1 MAKYKSYNYKQTSLV
16 SVDLEKQ
23 LPPGTIEF
31 AIHYLVDNEIDLR
44 GLESRYKNDDEGRPA
59 YDPRILLKIVLLAYA
74 RGIISS
80 RQIER
85 LCHENITFM
94 ALSCEQCPDHSTI
107 STFVSM
113 MQDEIIKIFRTI
125 LLVCEKEKLLGGTS
139 FSLDGLKLPSN
150 ASKDMSGTFTELNH
164 KKKKLEERIKK
175 LIKKHQRTDDIDN
188 QGEGRYSRN
197 QEKQIA
203 RLKRRAGKIDKFLKE
218 NKPKHNHRGEEIK
231 SNVTDNDSAKMV
243 TAHGTIQG
251 YNSQALVDDKYQVIV
266 HAEAIGKG
274 QDREHVLPMLDGAK
288 ENMKAIGLG
297 EDYFKG
303 KEFTADSNYH
313 SRVNLQKC
321 KEEGL
326 DAYIPDNNF
335 RKRDARFKDQKRYK
349 PVKKKQKRF
358 KVEDF
363 TYEKE
368 TDSYICPNGARLTF
382 RASKVKVKT
391 KIYRRYRAP
400 EGVCDDCPYRKCCL
414 KRLNGRRKSLEIDIG
429 RPLEDLVGEMIEKI
443 DTEQGKQRYERRLAI
458 VEPVFANIKTQ
469 KRLDRFNLRAK
480 NKVNVQWL
488 LYCMV
493 HNIDKIVN
501 FGVSFA

>member
-80 RQIER
+80 RQI
-85 LCHENITFM
+85 ENITFM

-188 QGEGRYSRN
+188 Q
-197 QEKQIA
+197 
-203 RLKRRAGKIDKFLKE
+203 
-218 NKPKHNHRGEEIK
+218 
-231 SNVTDNDSAKMV
+231 
-243 TAHGTIQG
+243 
-251 YNSQALVDDKYQVIV
+251 VD
-266 HAEAIGKG
+266 
-274 QDREHVLPMLDGAK
+274 
-288 ENMKAIGLG
+288 
-297 EDYFKG
+297 
-303 KEFTADSNYH
+303 
-313 SRVNLQKC
+313 
-321 KEEGL
+321 
-326 DAYIPDNNF
+326 IPGI
-335 RKRDARFKDQKRYK
+335 RKNR
-349 PVKKKQKRF
+349 
-358 KVEDF
+358 
-363 TYEKE
+363 
-368 TDSYICPNGARLTF
+368 
-382 RASKVKVKT
+382 
-391 KIYRRYRAP
+391 
-400 EGVCDDCPYRKCCL
+400 
-414 KRLNGRRKSLEIDIG
+414 
-429 RPLEDLVGEMIEKI
+429 
-443 DTEQGKQRYERRLAI
+443 
-458 VEPVFANIKTQ
+458 
-469 KRLDRFNLRAK
+469 
-480 NKVNVQWL
+480 
-488 LYCMV
+488 
-493 HNIDKIVN
+493 
-501 FGVSFA
+501 